1 MSIVQCYKT
10 TAPIQGVLT
19 LITEQSFLDKRIRVF
34 GTPEDPLFLARDVAE
49 WIDYSKKQDG
59 SYRVGVMLGSVDN
72 DEKINIIVPPPI
84 LLGVT

>member
-59 SYRVGVMLGSVDN
+59 SRVSGAGLIQERRSS
-72 DEKINIIVPPPI
+72 
-84 LLGVT
+84 

>member
-72 DEKINIIVPPPI
+72 DEKISIIVPPQYCW
-84 LLGVT
+84 G

>member
-34 GTPEDPLFLARDVAE
+34 GTPEDVAE

-72 DEKINIIVPPPI
+72 DEKINIIVPPQYCW
-84 LLGVT
+84 G

>member
-1 MSIVQCYKT
+1 MSQNVKN
-10 TAPIQGVLT
+10 
-19 LITEQSFLDKRIRVF
+19 RI
-34 GTPEDPLFLARDVAE
+34 E

>member
-72 DEKINIIVPPPI
+72 DEKINIIVPPQNCW
-84 LLGVT
+84 G

>member
-72 DEKINIIVPPPI
+72 DEKIIIIVPPQYCW
-84 LLGVT
+84 G